1 MTDQELDALLAAKRQ
16 RLAAEASRQAA
27 ELRVRQQTGQ
37 QRVGPWADAPRLAR
51 RRRRRAATVTPM
63 RRTA

>member
-1 MTDQELDALLAAKRQ
+1 MTDQELDALLLAKRAT
-16 RLAAEASRQAA
+16 LLAEAKRQAA
-27 ELRVRQQTGQ
+27 ELRARQQAGQ